1 MRHAGF
7 TCAIVIALCAF
18 PGCRSNTT
26 YRFPTDENEFWARD
40 ADASDIKIFE
50 ESYKRFAYENAEI
63 LSKTHES
70 FDFPVASSYQTGL
83 ALLNASEG
91 ETYAAAA
98 RFLRT
103 TEPDEFSLN
112 QGFGEFMKS
121 YRDSVRSSLWMIWPI
136 QPETPYVKEMAAR
149 FRIDTVKLGSV
160 GLTAQKA
167 VNKWMD
173 RFPPELKHSEIR
185 LSKSNQMMSLGG
197 VEFIQDKSHPA
208 KDIFKH
214 SQQRFWIAGGVKAK
228 YEIIFWEVLPNKFLP
243 DFKLYGE
250 KVEPIESPY
259 SQSHFVVS
267 SELDVSQ
274 LLAATESERL
284 LGGKNDL
291 RHLSHELVDEA
302 AIPVMNQYTYVKVKL
317 SSPLSLPTD
326 KPIGYMIFKAGDL
339 HQPLI
344 IGKIAPSK

>member
-70 FDFPVASSYQTGL
+70 FNFPVASSYQTGL

-167 VNKWMD
+167 VDKWMD
-173 RFPPELKHSEIR
+173 RFPPDLKRSEIK
-185 LSKSNQMMSLGG
+185 LVKTNQMMSLGG
-197 VEFIQDKSHPA
+197 VSLFDPAYTLTAQQSPQGDLWMISDAKSPY
-208 KDIFKH
+208 DLYV
-214 SQQRFWIAGGVKAK
+214 WEVKAAR
-228 YEIIFWEVLPNKFLP
+228 FFPDFNKFDTADEWNELTA
-243 DFKLYGE
+243 
-250 KVEPIESPY
+250 EPSE
-259 SQSHFVVS
+259 FLVS
-267 SELDVSQ
+267 SELDVTP
-274 LLAATESERL
+274 LLAATDSQIL
-284 LGGKNDL
+284 LGGKNDF
-291 RHLSHELVDEA
+291 RHLSHELIDQA
-302 AIPVMNQYTYVKVKL
+302 AIPIMRQYSFTKIKL
-317 SSPLSLPTD
+317 SNSIKFD
-326 KPIGYMIFKAGDL
+326 KSKTYGYMVCESFDF